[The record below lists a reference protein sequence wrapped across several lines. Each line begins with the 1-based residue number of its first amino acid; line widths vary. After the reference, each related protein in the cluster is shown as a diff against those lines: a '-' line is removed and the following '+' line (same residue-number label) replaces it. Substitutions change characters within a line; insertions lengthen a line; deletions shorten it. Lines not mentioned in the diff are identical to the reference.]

1 MLAAT
6 FKRLP
11 PEPVQPI
18 YTVVAPSTKGADRVI
33 PIESVARV

>member
-11 PEPVQPI
+11 PEPVRPI
-18 YTVVAPSTKGADRVI
+18 YTVVTPTTKGADRVI
-33 PIESVARV
+33 PIESTVRV